1 MSALGFLV
9 LVITAGGFF
18 LSWASEGRYTFFE
31 AIYFALITVST
42 VGYSE
47 LRGMHDSNVLRLLT
61 GIMIVAGIGAVA
73 YFQSAMT
80 AVLVEGVLGKAFRR
94 SRMLKRISA
103 MRRHVI
109 VAGSGRTGQVI
120 VEELLLAGREV
131 VVVERDPEL
140 VERLNQTL
148 GGKLAYVIGD
158 ATEDDTMIS
167 AGVHNAAGVIA
178 ALTND
183 RDNVFVALSTRHLS
197 AKVRIVAKATD
208 HQNEAKLRKAG
219 ADAVVNPHRIGGFR
233 LLGELVRPHVT
244 EFLDKMMTGSGDSLS
259 FEEAF
264 VPVGSSGAN
273 RTLAAMDLEG
283 QTDVFVI
290 AVKTPDGAFLYHPQP
305 DTMLRGGSVLIVLG
319 QPTEIKKLRA
329 ILESPESMLPGRL
342 TA

>member
-259 FEEAF
+259 FEEA
-264 VPVGSSGAN
+264 
-273 RTLAAMDLEG
+273 MDLEG